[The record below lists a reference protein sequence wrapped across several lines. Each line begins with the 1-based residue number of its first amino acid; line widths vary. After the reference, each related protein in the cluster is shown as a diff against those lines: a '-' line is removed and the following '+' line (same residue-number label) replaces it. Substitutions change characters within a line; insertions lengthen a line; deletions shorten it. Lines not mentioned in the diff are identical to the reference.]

1 MNADVKNDLNELEK
15 SLKKIRAFVE
25 WIRLKRLENR
35 SSNPFLQPQDD
46 TVFDMELE
54 IWHFLSLLN
63 QLKKQHPQD
72 IAIQRQLDRLL
83 KDFHQ
88 IQLGIAL

>member
-15 SLKKIRAFVE
+15 SLKKIEAFAE
-25 WIRLKRLENR
+25 WIRLKRSENR
-35 SSNPFLQPQDD
+35 SFNPFLHAQDD
-46 TVFDMELE
+46 TVFDMEME

-63 QLKKQHPQD
+63 LLKKQHPQD
-72 IAIQRQLDRLL
+72 TDLQRQLDQKLQA
-83 KDFHQ
+83 FHQ